1 MSKTSNSTQ
10 NGGSNE
16 EMTATLQVSQS
27 SSEGSLSTSA
37 TSVTTQSPKTSPK
50 ASQPTPNLMDAPNA
64 ARLIQALAAK
74 LGSLVEWKKL
84 TLGNGH
90 EVYALCFPVR
100 KWQVDPDSK
109 ELLPR

>member
-1 MSKTSNSTQ
+1 MNKSSNSAR
-10 NGGSNE
+10 NGASSAETTGIPQDLQSTNAGSPSI
-16 EMTATLQVSQS
+16 LD
-27 SSEGSLSTSA
+27 TSA
-37 TSVTTQSPKTSPK
+37 ITQKAKSPKD
-50 ASQPTPNLMDAPNA
+50 SQATPNLQDAPNA

-74 LGSLVEWKKL
+74 LGNLVEWKKL

-100 KWQVDPDSK
+100 KWHVDPDSK